1 MIKEF
6 KEFISRGNVID
17 LAVGIIIGGA
27 FSAIVSSLVK
37 DIIMPVISIIL
48 GVLNFSDLTATVGNA
63 TITYGTFI
71 QTIVDFILIAL
82 SVFLIIKLINKFRR
96 KKEEEPEKAPEPPK
110 PTKEELLLTEIR
122 DLLKNK

>member
-1 MIKEF
+1 VIKEF